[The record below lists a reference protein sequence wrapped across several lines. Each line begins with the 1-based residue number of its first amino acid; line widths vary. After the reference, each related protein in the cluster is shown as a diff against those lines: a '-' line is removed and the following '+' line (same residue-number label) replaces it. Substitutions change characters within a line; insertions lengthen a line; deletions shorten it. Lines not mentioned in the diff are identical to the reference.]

1 MFLAVLPTCTRYTPL
16 RVVTPI
22 YRTARRLTNNVKIL
36 KSPFGGVTIPDVS
49 LTEYVWKD
57 MQRWENQSA
66 VTCSVTG
73 ESYTFKTLQS
83 MSRSVSCALLG
94 PVGLKPGDTIAMHL
108 PNTPKFVVAMYG
120 AIEAGLVVT
129 FSNPLYTAAEITRQ
143 YLDGGV
149 RCCVTQTSLLPV
161 IQDVLPA
168 LPGKP
173 MAIVV
178 DLETHDIASGLF
190 SLPQLVREAE
200 STRLP
205 SIDPG
210 AVAILPYSSGTTGVP
225 KGVKL
230 SHKNLVS
237 NLAQIFHPEIEF
249 HEPTTDTRQERVLS
263 VLPLFHIYGFNTI
276 LNQTV
281 SKGIHLIT
289 MNKFTPEHYI
299 TALKQYKPTILFVVP
314 SLLLFLASHPD
325 VTQEHLSTV
334 TNVMS
339 GAAPAPKNLIEKFK
353 AKVGRDLRVVQ
364 GYGMTESAPVT
375 LIPRHKFPD
384 SKVGSVGQITPVTEA
399 RVQDLTTRE
408 DLGPHQP
415 GELLFRGPQVM
426 LGYLNNEE
434 ATRQTLDKDGW
445 LYTGDVGYYD
455 EEGYFYIVD
464 RTKEL
469 IKVKGNQNLFSK
481 QVKTQLKVISVFSP
495 EVSTTQ
501 HQYVTRRKCHTA
513 MSRHFT
519 SERRSES
526 MSARSGTG
534 HRSMGYLQT

>member
-1 MFLAVLPTCTRYTPL
+1 
-16 RVVTPI
+16 
-22 YRTARRLTNNVKIL
+22 
-36 KSPFGGVTIPDVS
+36 
-49 LTEYVWKD
+49 
-57 MQRWENQSA
+57 
-66 VTCSVTG
+66 
-73 ESYTFKTLQS
+73 
-83 MSRSVSCALLG
+83 
-94 PVGLKPGDTIAMHL
+94 
-108 PNTPKFVVAMYG
+108 
-120 AIEAGLVVT
+120 
-129 FSNPLYTAAEITRQ
+129 AEITRQ

-168 LPGKP
+168 LLGKP

-469 IKVKGNQNLFSK
+469 IKVKGNQVYRASEFDYLPRRVSAEKGGNHCSNVEPLQQASKDPTKSDLCLFTRG
-481 QVKTQLKVISVFSP
+481 VDNGENITRISRFGGRIV
-495 EVSTTQ
+495 
-501 HQYVTRRKCHTA
+501 
-513 MSRHFT
+513 
-519 SERRSES
+519 
-526 MSARSGTG
+526 
-534 HRSMGYLQT
+534 

>member
-1 MFLAVLPTCTRYTPL
+1 M
-16 RVVTPI
+16 I
-22 YRTARRLTNNVKIL
+22 
-36 KSPFGGVTIPDVS
+36 VS
-49 LTEYVWKD
+49 
-57 MQRWENQSA
+57 
-66 VTCSVTG
+66 
-73 ESYTFKTLQS
+73 
-83 MSRSVSCALLG
+83 
-94 PVGLKPGDTIAMHL
+94 
-108 PNTPKFVVAMYG
+108 
-120 AIEAGLVVT
+120 
-129 FSNPLYTAAEITRQ
+129 
-143 YLDGGV
+143 
-149 RCCVTQTSLLPV
+149 
-161 IQDVLPA
+161 
-168 LPGKP
+168 
-173 MAIVV
+173 
-178 DLETHDIASGLF
+178 
-190 SLPQLVREAE
+190 
-200 STRLP
+200 
-205 SIDPG
+205 
-210 AVAILPYSSGTTGVP
+210 
-225 KGVKL
+225 
-230 SHKNLVS
+230 
-237 NLAQIFHPEIEF
+237 
-249 HEPTTDTRQERVLS
+249 DTRQERVLS

-469 IKVKGNQNLFSK
+469 IKVKGNQIKS
-481 QVKTQLKVISVFSP
+481 ISNNSTF
-495 EVSTTQ
+495 STTLRDFLFDIANTHCRLERERESETRVSINRRLEILELVYRGGRLLQ
-501 HQYVTRRKCHTA
+501 ERCERGVGCVVGVDVNLVCNVSEECEKLLYRLSVPAFLWKECGKTSLNTSDQYLSVIGSPVHRESHTLDHA
-513 MSRHFT
+513 T
-519 SERRSES
+519 TK
-526 MSARSGTG
+526 AG
-534 HRSMGYLQT
+534 L